1 MEFSQLYAAT
11 LTHYSTEPLTTGPDY
26 DPLLLLLALAGD
38 VHPNPGPSRYPCSV
52 CFKNVTSQGTSYL
65 CTRCSHWV
73 HSRCSGL
80 RNAADYRKANGWIC
94 TACMTPPRPRTPSP
108 PPSPAHMPTMSDKTF
123 NILQWNANGIGN
135 KQTELSIFLEAHNV
149 KVAAIQE
156 SKLTAKSRSPNI
168 QNYTLVRHDR
178 RQGPGGGLLFFIHN
192 SVSFTRKS
200 LSTTSKNDPHLEEL
214 TISIT
219 MDNTELLITNVYIPP
234 ASSCNGRYSPPIDH
248 LLTGTDSL
256 VLGDFNAHH
265 SLWHSGTTDS
275 RGNQLADSVSI
286 SSFAVLNT
294 DSPTRLP
301 GNADPSSP
309 DVSLASASLITSSEW
324 QTHTT
329 MSSDHLPILIGLQ
342 TTATSSPARHRTYI
356 NLKKAD
362 WTGYMQEIE
371 RKLSSRHLP
380 TDCQKDEKLFRAT
393 LLKAASHHIPTGRRK
408 LYTQQVPAEILAMM
422 EERDDLRKQ
431 DPASP
436 RLSTMN
442 DEITKA
448 TSDHKRRQWREF
460 VESIDHRTDSSK
472 LWRTI
477 KGIDGKSKQTAENE
491 GITFTGRSHT
501 SPKLIA
507 NSFNRQF
514 TTSKLGKHSSSRRT
528 RHVSKD
534 VKRMSLEQA
543 ESFTSDQVT
552 SAIKSCR
559 SSRVYGPDT
568 LSIFHLKN
576 LGPLATEH
584 LTALYNDSLKS
595 CRLPSIWKTSLVFPI
610 PKPGKDSSQG
620 TSYRPI
626 SLLCPAAKVLEA
638 LILPSINE
646 FLSPAKDQHGF
657 RPRHST
663 TSALLQLTTD
673 IETGFNQRKPPH
685 RTVCVAIDLTAAFD
699 TVSHDTL
706 ISKIV
711 GSSLPPAI
719 TRWLSCYLRGR
730 QAATS
735 FRGTKSST
743 RIVRTGVPQ
752 GSKLSPSL
760 FNYYI
765 ADMPRP
771 TPPVKRVCYADD
783 ITVWATGP
791 KIPQL
796 ESMINNYLRDV
807 SIYLKDNSLLI
818 SAPKSTVT
826 LFTPD
831 KHQFQMHPDIILE
844 ATQLPLERSP
854 KILGVI
860 MDPSISFHKHC
871 NYVADRIDKRNNM
884 LKALAGSSWG
894 QNKET
899 LLMTYNALGK
909 SIANYAAPV
918 WSTNASDSSFKKIQ
932 TAQNAALRTA
942 TGAHKMA
949 SIDHLHQESLTLRVK
964 DHSDMLSAQYLVN
977 CLEEDHVS
985 HGITIQEPRPRP
997 MKETLHSRH
1006 LSTVLPRLGSNRMES
1021 LQNLH
1026 THAVDSAIQLQGNNR
1041 VLKKRP
1047 PPISDEEQRL
1057 NRRQRCTLSQLR
1069 SGHCHLL
1076 QDYKHRVFGEPSD
1089 ICTDCGAS
1097 PQDVRHLFACTTHP
1111 TDLSPEDLWRNPV
1124 RSIRAFSYLDNGNLD

>member
-1 MEFSQLYAAT
+1 MIDA
-11 LTHYSTEPLTTGPDY
+11 
-26 DPLLLLLALAGD
+26 
-38 VHPNPGPSRYPCSV
+38 
-52 CFKNVTSQGTSYL
+52 
-65 CTRCSHWV
+65 
-73 HSRCSGL
+73 
-80 RNAADYRKANGWIC
+80 NA
-94 TACMTPPRPRTPSP
+94 
-108 PPSPAHMPTMSDKTF
+108 
-123 NILQWNANGIGN
+123 Q
-135 KQTELSIFLEAHNV
+135 EEA
-149 KVAAIQE
+149 
-156 SKLTAKSRSPNI
+156 
-168 QNYTLVRHDR
+168 YC
-178 RQGPGGGLLFFIHN
+178 FFIHN
-192 SVSFTRKS
+192 SVSSTRKS
-200 LSTTSKNDPHLEEL
+200 LSTTSKNDPHLEL
-214 TISIT
+214 TISIA

-234 ASSCNGRYSPPIDH
+234 ASSCNGRYSPPIYH

-275 RGNQLADSVSI
+275 RGDQLADSVSI
-286 SSFAVLNT
+286 YSFAVLNT

-309 DVSLASASLITSSEW
+309 DVSLASLITSSEW

-329 MSSDHLPILIGLQ
+329 MSSYHLSFLIGLQ

-356 NLKKAD
+356 NLKKD
-362 WTGYMQEIE
+362 YWTGYKQDIE

-393 LLKAASHHIPTGRRK
+393 LLKAASHHNPTGRRK
-408 LYTQQVPAEILAMM
+408 LYTQQIPAEILAMM
-422 EERDDLRKQ
+422 EERDELRKQ
-431 DPASP
+431 DRASP
-436 RLSTMN
+436 RLSTMT

-460 VESIDHRTDSSK
+460 VESIDHRTDITK
-472 LWRTI
+472 LLRTI
-477 KGIDGKSKQTAENE
+477 KGIDGKSRQTAENE

-514 TTSKLGKHSSSRRT
+514 TTSKLGKYSSSRRT
-528 RHVSKD
+528 RHVSKYL
-534 VKRMSLEQA
+534 KRMSLEKA
-543 ESFTSDQVT
+543 KSFTSDQVT

-559 SSRVYGPDT
+559 SSRAYGPET
-568 LSIFHLKN
+568 LSIVHLKN
-576 LGPLATEH
+576 LGPLATEY
-584 LTALYNDSLKS
+584 LTTLYNYSLKS
-595 CRLPSIWKTSLVFPI
+595 CRLPSIWKTSLVIPI

-685 RTVCVAIDLTAAFD
+685 RTVCVAI
-699 TVSHDTL
+699 
-706 ISKIV
+706 
-711 GSSLPPAI
+711 

-730 QAATS
+730 QVATS

-743 RIVRTGVPQ
+743 RIVRTVVPQ

-771 TPPVKRVCYADD
+771 MPPVKRVCYADN

-796 ESMINNYLRDV
+796 ESMITNYLRVV
-807 SIYLKDNSLLI
+807 SIYMKDNSLLI

-831 KHQFQMHPDIILE
+831 KHQFQMHPDITPE
-844 ATQLPLERSP
+844 DTQLPLERSP
-854 KILGVI
+854 NILGVI
-860 MDPSISFHKHC
+860 LDPSISFHKHC
-871 NYVADRIDKRNNM
+871 NYVSDRIDKINNM

-894 QNKET
+894 QDKET

-909 SIANYAAPV
+909 SSATYAAPV
-918 WSTNASDSSFKKIQ
+918 WSTNASDSSLKKIQ
-932 TAQNAALRTA
+932 TAQNAALRSV
-942 TGAHKMA
+942 TGAYKMA
-949 SIDHLHQESLTLRVK
+949 SIYHLHQESLTLRVK
-964 DHSDMLSAQYLVN
+964 DHSDMLSAQYLGN

-1006 LSTVLPRLGSNRMES
+1006 HSTVLPRLGSNRMES

-1026 THAVDSAIQLQGNNR
+1026 THAVASAIQLQGNNR

-1047 PPISDEEQRL
+1047 PPISDEEQTEDNDAL
-1057 NRRQRCTLSQLR
+1057 PHNYE
-1069 SGHCHLL
+1069 
-1076 QDYKHRVFGEPSD
+1076 QDTAIYCR
-1089 ICTDCGAS
+1089 
-1097 PQDVRHLFACTTHP
+1097 TT
-1111 TDLSPEDLWRNPV
+1111 
-1124 RSIRAFSYLDNGNLD
+1124 SIGCLANQATSVQTVEIHHKM